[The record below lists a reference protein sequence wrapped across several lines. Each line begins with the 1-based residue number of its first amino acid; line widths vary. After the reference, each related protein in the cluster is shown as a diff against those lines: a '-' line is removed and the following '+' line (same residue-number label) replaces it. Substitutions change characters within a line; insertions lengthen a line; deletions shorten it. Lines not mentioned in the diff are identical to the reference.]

1 MPKKTKERKKEGKKE
16 ISWRQ
21 HVTSV
26 WRRRPKNGVVDWNRS
41 SKREDQQKNKASM
54 GHGICLSIT
63 QPIRIGSKEQ
73 VTKIKL
79 QVNNGET
86 LNTASSSTSSKTDW
100 DSKLHIT
107 NIYNL

>member
-1 MPKKTKERKKEGKKE
+1 M
-16 ISWRQ
+16 
-21 HVTSV
+21 
-26 WRRRPKNGVVDWNRS
+26 
-41 SKREDQQKNKASM
+41 ASAY
-54 GHGICLSIT
+54 LT